1 MLLPARA
8 ALAMVSCQGSDVQK
22 RWPLS
27 KSQSM
32 KRVISIAAVLFF
44 CAKVLCAAEYIGNRA
59 PLTESPYLELPLGSI
74 QARGWLLEQLQRQKS
89 GMTGHLDEIYP
100 QVVGARNAWL
110 GGDGDA
116 WERGPYWIDG
126 LLPLAYILDDDELKA
141 KAQVWV
147 EAILGSQKEDGYF
160 GPDTDRPHEPGL
172 QRSNSHDWWPK
183 MVALKIIKQYYMAT
197 GDERVIPFLTA
208 YFRYQLKML
217 PQFPLDHWTY
227 WGAQRG
233 GDNLEIVYWLYNRTG
248 DAFLL
253 DLAELIHRQ
262 TTDWTRIHGEG
273 SEFYTQNSLH
283 CVNVAQ
289 GFKEPIVYWQQCGD
303 RKQIDATKNA
313 VELIRQTI
321 GLPTG
326 LWAGDEMIHFGDPTR
341 GSELCTA
348 VEMMFS
354 LEEMTRI
361 TGDTQWADHLERV
374 AYNALPA
381 QTDDEFKS
389 RQYFHQINQVLC
401 DRTIRN
407 FNTTHYDT
415 DIVFGELNGYPCC
428 TTNMHQGW
436 PKLTQNLWY
445 ATPDGGAAAL
455 IYAPSQVKISV
466 AGGVDAVITEDTF
479 YPFDEAVSF
488 TVSYEGRKVKS
499 ASFPLHL
506 RIPEWCGSAVIKV
519 NGASLD
525 MDLKAGMVAVVT
537 REWVKGDIVTLELP
551 MEVKISRWY
560 DRSAVVERG
569 PLIYALRMNETWTR
583 REFAPEEHV
592 SYGKW
597 YYEVSSDSKW
607 NYCLPSGSLAPE
619 NIGSAFTV
627 IKSGGRPVYPWTNA
641 DAPVVIRTKAMSLDS
656 WTLYKGSAGPVTF
669 YSQTERDCGEE
680 SEIELIPFGCT
691 TLRITEFPVRR

>member
-1 MLLPARA
+1 
-8 ALAMVSCQGSDVQK
+8 
-22 RWPLS
+22 
-27 KSQSM
+27 M
-32 KRVISIAAVLFF
+32 KRLFSLAASLLVIAASLN
-44 CAKVLCAAEYIGNRA
+44 AADYVGNRA
-59 PLTESPYLELPLGSI
+59 PLMESPYLELPLGSI
-74 QARGWLLEQLQRQKS
+74 KAQGWLLEQLQRQKT

-126 LLPLAYILDDDELKA
+126 LLPLAYILDDGELKA

-160 GPDTDRPHEPGL
+160 GPDTDRPREPGL

-183 MVALKIIKQYYMAT
+183 MVSLKIIKQYYMAT
-197 GDERVIPFLTA
+197 GDERVIPFFTN

-217 PQFPLDHWTY
+217 PQYPLDHWTY

-248 DAFLL
+248 EGFLL
-253 DLAELIHRQ
+253 ELAELIHSQ

-273 SEFYTQNSLH
+273 PEFYTQNSLH

-303 RKQIDATKNA
+303 RKQIDASKHA
-313 VELIRQTI
+313 VEVIKRTI

-326 LWAGDEMIHFGDPTR
+326 LWAGDESIHFGDPTR

-374 AYNALPA
+374 AYNALST
-381 QTDDEFKS
+381 QTDDQFS
-389 RQYFHQINQVLC
+389 CRQYFQQANQVHI

-436 PKLTQNLWY
+436 PKFTQNLWY
-445 ATPDGGAAAL
+445 ATPDGGAAAMV
-455 IYAPSQVKISV
+455 YAPSQVKMTV
-466 AGGVDAVITEDTF
+466 AGGIEAVITEDTF
-479 YPFDEAVSF
+479 YPFDETVSF

-499 ASFPLHL
+499 AAFPLRF
-506 RIPEWCGSAVIKV
+506 RIPEWCRGAVAKV
-519 NGASLD
+519 NGEVLD
-525 MDLKAGMVAVVT
+525 IDLKAGSVAVVD
-537 REWVKGDIVTLELP
+537 RSWAKGDVLTLELP

-560 DRSAVVERG
+560 DRAAVVERG

-583 REFAPEEHV
+583 REFDPSEHV
-592 SYGKW
+592 AYGKW
-597 YYEVSSDSKW
+597 YYEVTSDSKW
-607 NYCLPSGSLAPE
+607 NYCLPSASLKPE
-619 NIGSAFTV
+619 NVSSAFEVRKTGL
-627 IKSGGRPVYPWTNA
+627 KPLYPWTNEG
-641 DAPVVIRTKAMSLDS
+641 APIVITAKAMSLEN
-656 WTLYKGSAGPVTF
+656 WTLYKGSAGPVSYHASPENDF
-669 YSQTERDCGEE
+669 GGEYK
-680 SEIELIPFGCT
+680 IELIPYGCT
-691 TLRITEFPVRR
+691 TLRITEFPVR